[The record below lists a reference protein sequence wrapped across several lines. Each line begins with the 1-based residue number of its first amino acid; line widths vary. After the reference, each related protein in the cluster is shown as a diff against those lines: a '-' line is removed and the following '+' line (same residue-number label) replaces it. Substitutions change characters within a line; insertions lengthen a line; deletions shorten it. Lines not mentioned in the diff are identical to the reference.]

1 MCEEMKQKHVFK
13 KMVWLLV
20 LIIFCVQ
27 DTKYL
32 LEHSTYWKYQTLQVT
47 DEEFRRDF
55 GAPEMV
61 GHQEEL
67 SISCQNLLQK
77 IRQELRYFPIPESTK
92 EKTLTT
98 AFENSWMY
106 ERTYG
111 GARGHEGVDVMASKN
126 VRGIYPVLS
135 MTDGVITNLG
145 WLEKGGYRIG
155 ITAESGTYYYY
166 AHLDSYAN
174 LREGDH
180 VTAGELL
187 GYMGDSGYGPEGTI
201 GKFQVHLHVGI
212 YTYQNGSEISL
223 NPYYLLKAL
232 KTKKLK
238 YAFTSR
244 GGDV

>member
-1 MCEEMKQKHVFK
+1 M
-13 KMVWLLV
+13 
-20 LIIFCVQ
+20 
-27 DTKYL
+27 
-32 LEHSTYWKYQTLQVT
+32 YWRYQTLQIT
-47 DEEFRRDF
+47 DEEFRKDF
-55 GAPEMV
+55 GAPEMME
-61 GHQEEL
+61 HQEEL
-67 SISCQNLLQK
+67 TINCQNLLCK
-77 IRQELRYFPIPESTK
+77 IQQELRYFPVPESTK
-92 EKTLTT
+92 ENTLKT

-111 GARGHEGVDVMASKN
+111 GTRGHEGVDVMASKN

-174 LREGDH
+174 LREGDR

-187 GYMGDSGYGPEGTI
+187 GYMGDSGYGPEGTT

-223 NPYYLLKAL
+223 NPYYLLKIL
-232 KTKKLK
+232 ETKKLK